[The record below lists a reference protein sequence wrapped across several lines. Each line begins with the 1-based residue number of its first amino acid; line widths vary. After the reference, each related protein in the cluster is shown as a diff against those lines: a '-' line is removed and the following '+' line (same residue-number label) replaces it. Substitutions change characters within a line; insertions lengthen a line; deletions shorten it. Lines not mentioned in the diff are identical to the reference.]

1 MTALMFYYAALFIS
15 IPLYYKKI
23 RKIRQPFS
31 RWGSYKDN
39 VSFGERMCV
48 SFFIMIPVFIK
59 YFVL

>member
-1 MTALMFYYAALFIS
+1 MTALIIYYAALLIS